1 MYEFTQKFIKLVH
14 RCLAGTYHVHR
25 GFSHLI
31 TESAHHHMSVY
42 LYFRL
47 VMCRFSP
54 KCPVTTRLFL
64 LEAKASEVAIITIHS
79 ADCVSK
85 SHHCN
90 LRMSQVPST
99 TPSSCL
105 RRRRTRHRCSTW
117 RRTRAAPWAS
127 SSATT
132 ASTRSSS
139 TTICPSRLSPTDR

>member
-1 MYEFTQKFIKLVH
+1 MNLLRSLLNLYIGAWQEH
-14 RCLAGTYHVHR
+14 
-25 GFSHLI
+25 I
-31 TESAHHHMSVY
+31 TCIGVSATSLQSLHMSVY
-42 LYFRL
+42 LNFRL
-47 VMCRFSP
+47 FMCRFSP

-117 RRTRAAPWAS
+117 RRTRAAPWAN